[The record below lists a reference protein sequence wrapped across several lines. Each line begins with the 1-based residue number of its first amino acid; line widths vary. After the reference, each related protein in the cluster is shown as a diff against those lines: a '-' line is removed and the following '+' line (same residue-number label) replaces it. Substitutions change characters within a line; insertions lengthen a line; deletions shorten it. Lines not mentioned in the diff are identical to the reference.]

1 MRFFCVKEV
10 HGMNDLIK
18 LKLVTED
25 EAECLHRLQVEAF
38 MPLYEKYQ
46 DDDTSPAK
54 ESLKRVTEKIIDTNS
69 DYYFVVFHGIQM

>member
-1 MRFFCVKEV
+1 
-10 HGMNDLIK
+10 MNDLIK

-46 DDDTSPAK
+46 DDDTSPVQIPLHRITDSA
-54 ESLKRVTEKIIDTNS
+54 SNGSVFPVVTEHFSASS
-69 DYYFVVFHGIQM
+69 DHAFL

>member
-1 MRFFCVKEV
+1 VKEV

-46 DDDTSPAK
+46 DDDTRKP
-54 ESLKRVTEKIIDTNS
+54 EKSNRE
-69 DYYFVVFHGIQM
+69 DY